1 VDRDDEP
8 VFIRSKW
15 GTSRYVYNPRN
26 PVGLALILLSLL
38 FAVVMMILMQQRIGP
53 FAPPEPTPWSTEPAY
68 EDLWPDTT
76 YVPDV
81 YSTPGA
87 GEPSVGEPSPEDP
100 SGP

>member
-1 VDRDDEP
+1 MDRDDEP

-26 PVGLALILLSLL
+26 PVGLALILSSLL
-38 FAVVMMILMQQRIGP
+38 FAVVMLILMEQRVGP
-53 FAPPEPTPWSTEPAY
+53 FAPPEPTPWSTVPAY
-68 EDLWPDTT
+68 GDPWPATT

-81 YSTPGA
+81 YPTPGA
-87 GEPSVGEPSPEDP
+87 GESSAEDP